1 MNENIFMRRGGGCL
15 EFSSVA
21 KIRRGGGVRRREKN
35 GRFDR
40 HVAAPCSPRIKKKKK
55 KKSRDSLP
63 FPSRNRDTVYI
74 RCNICILSLERFRA
88 YRAAFSNSSR
98 ACPSSVTREKILP
111 VCMFFSPNKF
121 LENFRK
127 KYPSKLYKI

>member
-1 MNENIFMRRGGGCL
+1 MINRSRIREREYFHAEGWGMSRILERRKNPEGRGG
-15 EFSSVA
+15 EEERKKRSVRSA
-21 KIRRGGGVRRREKN
+21 RRRPL
-35 GRFDR
+35 F
-40 HVAAPCSPRIKKKKK
+40 AARIKKKKK

-88 YRAAFSNSSR
+88 YRDAFSNSSR

-111 VCMFFSPNKF
+111 VCMFFFPQQIFGKF
-121 LENFRK
+121 
-127 KYPSKLYKI
+127 

>member
-1 MNENIFMRRGGGCL
+1 MINRSRIHEREYFHAEGWGMSRILERRKNPEGRGG
-15 EFSSVA
+15 EEERKKRSVRSA
-21 KIRRGGGVRRREKN
+21 RRRPL
-35 GRFDR
+35 F
-40 HVAAPCSPRIKKKKK
+40 AARIKKKKK

-88 YRAAFSNSSR
+88 YRGAFSNSSR

-111 VCMFFSPNKF
+111 VCMFFFPQQIFGKF
-121 LENFRK
+121 
-127 KYPSKLYKI
+127 